1 MMIYDDA
8 YMRAAGRARVLDTRT
23 IVRAPHVHVL
33 LFLQADGAVVRAV
46 YSVCTVLQLRNG
58 RHDLR
63 PASVTFQCHVMS
75 LVLSVDWPRALCVD
89 RDATS

>member
-1 MMIYDDA
+1 MMMI
-8 YMRAAGRARVLDTRT
+8 MRAAGRARVLDTRT
-23 IVRAPHVHVL
+23 IVRAPHLHVL

-46 YSVCTVLQLRNG
+46 YSVWTVLRNG
-58 RHDLR
+58 RHDWR
-63 PASVTFQCHVMS
+63 PSVTFQCHVTS